1 MRSQTDGRNMVEE
14 SILSLLKE
22 IQPTP
27 IRKFYECGLTEA
39 GIRKYSKAY
48 SLSREGLFSL
58 PAPVHCP
65 LVFSPTWTFNVYKKT
80 FYSHEKAHW
89 KLAHYMPTKLNF

>member
-58 PAPVHCP
+58 PDLLLFTVHWYSRQRG
-65 LVFSPTWTFNVYKKT
+65 LSMFTKKHFIRT
-80 FYSHEKAHW
+80 RKPIGS
-89 KLAHYMPTKLNF
+89 